1 MWLIFAVVSVLF
13 SMMHLILTVEHG
25 KRTWFGG
32 LGALIFIILSLLL
45 EGHQILM
52 WVRLE
57 DWTSLAEMYPA
68 QYSTLVTY
76 AILVIIANVI
86 LMAIN
91 RIDNIGNPSQKNRG
105 KRKKQTGDR

>member
-1 MWLIFAVVSVLF
+1 M
-13 SMMHLILTVEHG
+13 E
-25 KRTWFGG
+25 KRTWFSG

-45 EGHQILM
+45 EGHQILL

-57 DWTSLAEMYPA
+57 DWTTLAEMYPA

-91 RIDNIGNPSQKNRG
+91 RIDTIKNPNQKKHG